1 VTKRRGTPR
10 GVECIDCKAERE
22 RRGLPYP
29 ANPRPAPFG
38 GPRSPR
44 CHTHAKQA
52 AKLAK
57 SGTRER
63 RVQKVYG
70 LKPGEYGKLYLTQ
83 GGTCAI
89 CRRATG
95 ATRALAVD
103 HDHKT
108 GLVRG
113 LLCSPCNKLLGHL
126 RDDVELARGI
136 VTYLLEPTARR
147 LGIEALHEDFRKEQ
161 E

>member
-1 VTKRRGTPR
+1 
-10 GVECIDCKAERE
+10 
-22 RRGLPYP
+22 
-29 ANPRPAPFG
+29 
-38 GPRSPR
+38 
-44 CHTHAKQA
+44 
-52 AKLAK
+52 
-57 SGTRER
+57 
-63 RVQKVYG
+63 VYG